1 MNILE
6 LIKNLPIGYSEV
18 MYEHKKYGV
27 TRTDFNNG
35 RSIKLYAKELGGKDF
50 ISLNYY
56 ITSTKRNLRPC
67 EMPKEKV
74 IHFLNHYKPIKSE
87 FTLRSN

>member
-1 MNILE
+1 MILE
-6 LIKNLPIGYSEV
+6 KIQILPIGYSEV
-18 MYEHKKYGV
+18 IYQDRKYGV

-35 RSIKLYAKELGGKDF
+35 KSIKLYAEALGGNDF

-56 ITSTKRNLRPC
+56 ITSKENLLKPC

-74 IHFLNHYKPIKSE
+74 IHFLKNSK
-87 FTLRSN
+87 LL